1 MKKNTWIILGVFV
14 ALLATY
20 LVLEQAP
27 EGDRSERLSLPT
39 LSEPPKEEA
48 KAEGEA
54 TPATPAV
61 TGTPMSAINLV
72 EIVRAGETVRI
83 ERAGE
88 DEWTITQPRKAR
100 VDSYKVKQML
110 GLFKT
115 ASESIFSTPL
125 KDPKDLRYYGL
136 DDAERVKVTLHKD
149 GQVWLSLRIGN
160 VEKADDQTGDRDT
173 FVQKGGD
180 DWIFRIQG
188 KDLRAPFDKPFADL
202 RSKKLFGFKRE
213 QVKELRVANP
223 DDARYPEIV
232 LVRDAAAPAEEGT
245 AAPKPEERWSMTKPA
260 GFAIDKPTSYLSS
273 FANLSVSG
281 FEAEAPAGAGL
292 DGPVYRITALL
303 DDGQKHGLLLGQEV
317 GDAAWARVEGSDEV
331 VKVSK
336 YTAKSLRKGAMDF
349 RNKKLLSLSKEEVT
363 RVQYGDLVI
372 ARAGEAW
379 RMSGAASHEAG
390 ADEMDKAL
398 RDLTSFA
405 IDGYV
410 SPDPGPQATG
420 LDASAARL
428 VVQTANARYEV
439 LLGKEEDGKR
449 YGTLAGSGEIWRA
462 TTYNTNKLVKQAAE
476 LRRHRVFDFELGQIK
491 EITLTHEDETLTLV
505 TADEAYRGK
514 ATNAKFMLASPAS
527 DKPLDQLKL
536 DGVATSLVA
545 LKAKDFLAPADA
557 APFKLDAPA
566 FTATVELSDGKKRQ
580 IALAKDK
587 KDSDFVARS
596 DARGWSGQAFTLQPF
611 QANKL
616 RKRLHELHK

>member
-54 TPATPAV
+54 AAPTPTVA
-61 TGTPMSAINLV
+61 GTLMSAINLV

-83 ERAGE
+83 ERAGD

-115 ASESIFSTPL
+115 ASESIFSTPQ
-125 KDPKDLRYYGL
+125 KDPNDLRYYGL

-149 GQVWLSLRIGN
+149 GQVWLSLLIGH

-173 FVQKGGD
+173 FVQKDGD

-213 QVKELRVANP
+213 QVKELRISNP

-232 LVRDAAAPAEEGT
+232 LVRESAAEGEGE
-245 AAPKPEERWSMTKPA
+245 AKPTPDERWSMTKPA

-292 DGPVYRITALL
+292 DGPGDRITALL
-303 DDGQKHGLLLGQEV
+303 DDGQKRSLLLGKEL

-349 RNKKLLSLSKEEVT
+349 RNKKLLDLTKEQIT
-363 RVQYGDLVI
+363 RVQYGDLVV
-372 ARAGEAW
+372 ARAGEGW
-379 RMSGAASHEAG
+379 RMSGAAAHEAG

-410 SPDPGPQATG
+410 SPNPGVEARG
-420 LDASAARL
+420 LDASATRL

-462 TTYNTNKLVKQAAE
+462 TTYNANKLVKAAPE
-476 LRRHRVFDFELGQIK
+476 LRRHKVFGFELGQIK
-491 EITLTHEDETLTLV
+491 RITLAHEDETLVLV
-505 TADEAYRGK
+505 MADEAYK
-514 ATNAKFMLASPAS
+514 AKNTNAKFMLASPAS

-536 DGVATSLVA
+536 DSVATGLVA

-557 APFKLDAPA
+557 APFKLGAPA
-566 FTATVELSDGKKRQ
+566 FTATVALSDGTTRRVT
-580 IALAKDK
+580 LAKDK
-587 KDSDFVARS
+587 KDSDFVAS
-596 DARGWSGQAFTLQPF
+596 TDAPGWSGQAFTLQPF

-616 RKRLHELHK
+616 RKRLHELQK